1 MATIL
6 PVIAASFWPQLSIDF
21 PAMITTS
28 ARLLRLLSLLQAR
41 RHWTA
46 RDLYDRLE
54 VSGRTVRR
62 DVERLRELGYPIH
75 ASPGLGGGYSMR
87 AGSAMPPVLLE
98 DDEAVAVAVALR
110 AAAGSIAQ
118 MDEAAMGVLA
128 KIDQVMPARLRKRAS
143 SLHSV
148 TVSLPAALEMPAADV
163 LMQIAGACRDQ
174 KKLTIGYADR
184 AGRPSARQI
193 EPVRLA
199 HTGRR
204 WYLVA
209 WDVDRKDWRT
219 FRADR
224 ISRIVEPGTH
234 FTPRKL
240 PQDVVKF
247 VSQSISYEPYP
258 CRARLKLAG
267 SVSELAKRIPSWIGA
282 LEPLD
287 EQHCVLSI
295 GAPSPETLVAF
306 MLMTGVDFE
315 LLEGKDLLPQLRVIA
330 RRLGRALA

>member
-1 MATIL
+1 
-6 PVIAASFWPQLSIDF
+6 
-21 PAMITTS
+21 MITTS
-28 ARLLRLLSLLQAR
+28 ARLLRLLSLLQSR

-46 RDLYDRLE
+46 RDLCDRLQ

-87 AGSAMPPVLLE
+87 PGSAMPPVLLE

-110 AAAGSIAQ
+110 AAAGSIAH

-148 TVSLPAALEMPAADV
+148 TVSLPGAQDVPAADA

-174 KKLTIGYADR
+174 KKLTIDYADR
-184 AGRPSARQI
+184 AGRQTARQI

-209 WDVDRKDWRT
+209 WDLERKDWRT

-224 ISRIVEPGTH
+224 IGRVTETGAR

-240 PQDVVKF
+240 PHDVVKF
-247 VSQSISYEPYP
+247 VSQSISYEPYA

-267 SVSELAKRIPSWIGA
+267 ASGELAKRIPSWIGV

-287 EQHCVLSI
+287 SQHCVLSV
-295 GAPSPETLVAF
+295 GAPSPEALVAF
-306 MLMTGVDFE
+306 MLMAGVDFE
-315 LLEGKDLLPQLRVIA
+315 LLDARELLPQLRTVA
-330 RRLGRALA
+330 RRLSHALA

>member
-1 MATIL
+1 
-6 PVIAASFWPQLSIDF
+6 
-21 PAMITTS
+21 MITTS
-28 ARLLRLLSLLQAR
+28 ARLLRLLALLQSR
-41 RHWTA
+41 RHWTS
-46 RDLYDRLE
+46 RDLCGRLE
-54 VSGRTVRR
+54 MSARTVRR
-62 DVERLRELGYPIH
+62 DVDRLRELGYPIH

-87 AGSAMPPVLLE
+87 PGSAMPPVLLE
-98 DDEAVAVAVALR
+98 DEEAVAVAVALR
-110 AAAGSIAQ
+110 AAAGSIAH
-118 MDEAAMGVLA
+118 MDEAAIGVLA

-148 TVSLPAALEMPAADV
+148 TVSMPGAQEAPAADV

-174 KKLTIGYADR
+174 KKLTIGYGDR
-184 AGRPSARQI
+184 SGEQSLRQV

-209 WDVDRKDWRT
+209 WDVEKQDWRT

-224 ISRIVEPGTH
+224 IGRIVEPGMH
-234 FTPRKL
+234 FAPRKL

-247 VSQSISYEPYP
+247 VSQSISYEPYA

-267 SVSELAKRIPSWIGA
+267 SLNVLAQRIPSWIGA

-287 EQHCVLSI
+287 SQHCVLSI
-295 GAPSPETLVAF
+295 GAPTPESLAAF
-306 MLMTGVDFE
+306 MLMAEVDFE
-315 LLEGKDLLPQLRVIA
+315 LLDAKDLLPQLRTVA
-330 RRLGRALA
+330 RRLSRALA

>member
-1 MATIL
+1 MAVHARNFPQIEQL
-6 PVIAASFWPQLSIDF
+6 QRPVPAARSIELDSHLAAVAGTGGRLLGHDSLLLSGGQLSYRPLRPASGRELSLDF

-174 KKLTIGYADR
+174 KKLTIGYADPPDASRR
-184 AGRPSARQI
+184 ARSSRSAS
-193 EPVRLA
+193 
-199 HTGRR
+199 
-204 WYLVA
+204 
-209 WDVDRKDWRT
+209 RT
-219 FRADR
+219 RADA
-224 ISRIVEPGTH
+224 GTWLRG
-234 FTPRKL
+234 T
-240 PQDVVKF
+240 
-247 VSQSISYEPYP
+247 SIAKTG
-258 CRARLKLAG
+258 ARFAPIASAG
-267 SVSELAKRIPSWIGA
+267 SS
-282 LEPLD
+282 
-287 EQHCVLSI
+287 
-295 GAPSPETLVAF
+295 SPARTS
-306 MLMTGVDFE
+306 
-315 LLEGKDLLPQLRVIA
+315 LRA
-330 RRLGRALA
+330 SSRRTS

>member
-1 MATIL
+1 
-6 PVIAASFWPQLSIDF
+6 
-21 PAMITTS
+21 
-28 ARLLRLLSLLQAR
+28 
-41 RHWTA
+41 
-46 RDLYDRLE
+46 
-54 VSGRTVRR
+54 
-62 DVERLRELGYPIH
+62 
-75 ASPGLGGGYSMR
+75 MR

-224 ISRIVEPGTH
+224 IGRIVEPGTH
-234 FTPRKL
+234 FKL
-240 PQDVVKF
+240 RASARQ
-247 VSQSISYEPYP
+247 
-258 CRARLKLAG
+258 RAREAD
-267 SVSELAKRIPSWIGA
+267 SELDRRAGA
-282 LEPLD
+282 ARRAALRA
-287 EQHCVLSI
+287 QHRRTVARDARRFHADGGRGLRVARGEGSAPAVAGDRPASGPCL
-295 GAPSPETLVAF
+295 GLTPGAAPSSRP
-306 MLMTGVDFE
+306 
-315 LLEGKDLLPQLRVIA
+315 
-330 RRLGRALA
+330 

>member
-1 MATIL
+1 
-6 PVIAASFWPQLSIDF
+6 
-21 PAMITTS
+21 
-28 ARLLRLLSLLQAR
+28 
-41 RHWTA
+41 
-46 RDLYDRLE
+46 
-54 VSGRTVRR
+54 
-62 DVERLRELGYPIH
+62 
-75 ASPGLGGGYSMR
+75 
-87 AGSAMPPVLLE
+87 
-98 DDEAVAVAVALR
+98 
-110 AAAGSIAQ
+110 

-148 TVSLPAALEMPAADV
+148 TVSLPGVQEVPAADS

-174 KKLTIGYADR
+174 KKLTIDYADR
-184 AGRPSARQI
+184 AGRQSARQI

-209 WDVDRKDWRT
+209 WDLERKDWRT

-224 ISRIVEPGTH
+224 IGRVVETGAH

-240 PQDVVKF
+240 PHDVVKF
-247 VSQSISYEPYP
+247 VSQSISYEPYA

-267 SVSELAKRIPSWIGA
+267 AVDELAKRIPSWIGM

-287 EQHCVLSI
+287 SQHCMLSV
-295 GAPSPETLVAF
+295 GAPTPEALVAF
-306 MLMTGVDFE
+306 MLMAGVDFQLLDAQE
-315 LLEGKDLLPQLRVIA
+315 LRPQLRTVA
-330 RRLGRALA
+330 RRLSRALA

>member
-1 MATIL
+1 
-6 PVIAASFWPQLSIDF
+6 
-21 PAMITTS
+21 MITTS
-28 ARLLRLLSLLQAR
+28 ARLLRLLSLLQSR

-46 RDLYDRLE
+46 RDLYERLQ

-87 AGSAMPPVLLE
+87 PGSAMPPVLLD
-98 DDEAVAVAVALR
+98 DDEAVAVAVAMR
-110 AAAGSIAQ
+110 AAAGSIGQ

-148 TVSLPAALEMPAADV
+148 TVSLPGVQDVPVADA

-174 KKLTIGYADR
+174 KKLTIDYADR
-184 AGRPSARQI
+184 AGRQTARQI

-209 WDVDRKDWRT
+209 WDLERKDWRT

-224 ISRIVEPGTH
+224 IGRVVASGNRFVS
-234 FTPRKL
+234 RKL

-247 VSQSISYEPYP
+247 VSQSISYEPYS

-267 SVSELAKRIPSWIGA
+267 SVGEMAKRIPSWIGM

-287 EQHCVLSI
+287 AQHCVLSV
-295 GAPSPETLVAF
+295 GAPSPAALAGF
-306 MLMTGVDFE
+306 MLMAGVDFE
-315 LLEGKDLLPQLRVIA
+315 LLDAQELLPQLRTVA
-330 RRLGRALA
+330 RRLSHALA